1 MISSFKFMIFDF
13 KHIVVLC
20 LLSFSAAVFSPAK
33 AQEINCTVTVNS
45 DQIEGSN
52 KQVYETLKAAIEEY
66 MNQNRWT
73 NMTYAEQEKI
83 ECSMLIVVK
92 SVNGNSYNCE
102 MTLQSRRPVYGTTY
116 TTPILNFKDNAFNF
130 TYQEFDRIEWQQNQ
144 FTTNLTAMLAYYC
157 YLIIGHDQ
165 DSFQRL
171 GGTPYFEICEQIVSA
186 CQSATMDNI
195 EQKGWLAFDS
205 NRNRYA
211 LINNLL
217 DEAFKKYRNFYYEY
231 HRLGLD
237 EMSGNVANGRA
248 RIAEGLPVLKE
259 AYRAR
264 PATYVINTFL
274 DAKADELVDIF
285 KKGTDKEKKTVYD
298 LLTDIDPT
306 RQATYDRMNEN

>member
-1 MISSFKFMIFDF
+1 MRRIILVVICWLLATGVIS
-13 KHIVVLC
+13 
-20 LLSFSAAVFSPAK
+20 
-33 AQEINCTVTVNS
+33 AQEINCTVTINS
-45 DQIEGSN
+45 EQIEGSN
-52 KQVYETLKAAIEEY
+52 KQVYETLKSSIEEY

-73 NMTYAEQEKI
+73 NMTYAEHEKI

-92 SVNGNSYNCE
+92 EVADNLYKCE

-116 TTPILNFKDNAFNF
+116 TTPLLNFKDNNFTF
-130 TYQEFDRIEWQQNQ
+130 TYQEYDRIEWQQNT

-171 GGTPYFEICEQIVSA
+171 GGTPYFQQCEEIVNT
-186 CQSATMDNI
+186 CQSASMDNA
-195 EQKGWLAFDS
+195 EQRGWLAFDS

-231 HRLGLD
+231 HRMGLD
-237 EMSGNVANGRA
+237 EMSGNVTNCRA

-285 KKGTDKEKKTVYD
+285 SKGTEKEKRTVYEM
-298 LLTDIDPT
+298 LMDIDPT
-306 RQATYDRMNEN
+306 RQNTYERINN

>member
-1 MISSFKFMIFDF
+1 MRK
-13 KHIVVLC
+13 IVFIVLLFVCSC
-20 LLSFSAAVFSPAK
+20 LS
-33 AQEINCTVTVNS
+33 AQELNCSVTINS

-52 KQVYETLKAAIEEY
+52 KQVYSTLETSIEEY

-73 NMTYAEQEKI
+73 NMTFAEHEKI
-83 ECSMLIVVK
+83 ECSMMIIVK
-92 SVNGNSYNCE
+92 EAADNLYKCE

-116 TTPILNFKDNAFNF
+116 TTPLLNFNDASFNF
-130 TYQEFDRIEWQQNQ
+130 TYQEFDRIEYQQNQ

-157 YLIIGHDQ
+157 YLIIGHDL
-165 DSFQRL
+165 DSYQRL
-171 GGTPYFEICEQIVSA
+171 GGTPYFQACEEICNA
-186 CQSATMDNI
+186 CQSASMDNI

-217 DEAFKKYRNFYYEY
+217 DDAFSKYRNYYYDY

-237 EMSGNVANGRA
+237 EMSANVTNGRA
-248 RIAEGLPVLKE
+248 RIAEGIPVLKE

-274 DAKADELVDIF
+274 DAKAEELVDIF
-285 KKGTDKEKKTVYD
+285 RKGTDKEKTDVYN
-298 LLTDIDPT
+298 LLMDIDPT
-306 RQATYDRMNEN
+306 RQNTYDKINQN

>member
-1 MISSFKFMIFDF
+1 MISNFRFIALFLVSLVGIAS
-13 KHIVVLC
+13 LR
-20 LLSFSAAVFSPAK
+20 
-33 AQEINCTVTVNS
+33 AQEINCTVTINS

-52 KQVYETLKAAIEEY
+52 KQVYETMKSAIEEY

-73 NMTYAEQEKI
+73 NMTFAEHEKI
-83 ECSMLIVVK
+83 ECSMMIIVK
-92 SVNGNSYNCE
+92 SVADNMYTCE

-116 TTPILNFKDNAFNF
+116 TTPLLNFVDKNFNF
-130 TYQEFDRIEWQQNQ
+130 TYQEYDRIEYQQNT

-157 YLIIGHDQ
+157 YLIIGHDL
-165 DSFQRL
+165 DSYQRL
-171 GGTPYFEICEQIVSA
+171 GGTPAFTACEEIVNA
-186 CQSATMDNI
+186 CQSASMEQT

-217 DEAFKKYRNFYYEY
+217 DEAFKKYRNYYYEY

-237 EMSGNVANGRA
+237 EMSGNVTNGRA
-248 RIAEGLPVLKE
+248 RIAEGMPVLKE

-285 KKGTDKEKKTVYD
+285 KKGTAKEKKDVYE
-298 LLTDIDPT
+298 LLIDIDPT
-306 RQATYDRMNEN
+306 RQTTYDRMNE

>member
-1 MISSFKFMIFDF
+1 MRKVFFA
-13 KHIVVLC
+13 LA
-20 LLSFSAAVFSPAK
+20 LALAVGVS

-45 DQIEGSN
+45 EQIEGSN
-52 KQVYETLKAAIEEY
+52 KQIFQTLKTAIEEY

-73 NMTYAEQEKI
+73 NMTYAVHEKI

-92 SVNGNSYNCE
+92 KMENNMFTCE

-116 TTPILNFKDNAFNF
+116 NTPLLNFKDNAFNF
-130 TYQEFDRIEWQQNQ
+130 TYQEFDRIEYQQDQ

-165 DSFQRL
+165 DSFTRL
-171 GGTPYFEICEQIVSA
+171 GGTPFFEQCEQIVNA
-186 CQSATMDNI
+186 CQSASMDNL
-195 EQKGWLAFDS
+195 EQKGWLAFES

-211 LINNLL
+211 LVNNLL
-217 DEAFKKYRNFYYEY
+217 DEVFKKYRNYYYEY

-237 EMSGNVANGRA
+237 EMSSNVTNGRA
-248 RIAEGLPVLKE
+248 RIAEGLPVLRE

-285 KKGTDKEKKTVYD
+285 RQGTDKEKQDVYTI
-298 LLTDIDPT
+298 LTDIDPT
-306 RQATYDRMNEN
+306 RQNTYDRINN

>member
-1 MISSFKFMIFDF
+1 MWF
-13 KHIVVLC
+13 V
-20 LLSFSAAVFSPAK
+20 SAG
-33 AQEINCTVTVNS
+33 AQELNCTVTINS

-52 KQVYETLKAAIEEY
+52 KQVYETLKQGIEEY

-73 NMTYAEQEKI
+73 NMTFAEAEKI

-92 SVNGNSYNCE
+92 QVLGNSYSCE

-116 TTPILNFKDNAFNF
+116 TTPLLNFKDNAFNF

-157 YLIIGHDQ
+157 YLIIGHDM
-165 DSFQRL
+165 DSYQRL
-171 GGTPYFEICEQIVSA
+171 GGTPCFRMCEEIVNA
-186 CQSATMDNI
+186 CQSASMEGS

-211 LINNLL
+211 LINNLQ

-237 EMSGNVANGRA
+237 EMSGNVTTGRA

-285 KKGTDKEKKTVYD
+285 RKGTDKEKKEVYD
-298 LLTDIDPT
+298 LLIDIDPT
-306 RQATYDRMNEN
+306 RQNTYDRMNE

>member
-1 MISSFKFMIFDF
+1 MNIFKFIAIFA
-13 KHIVVLC
+13 LC
-20 LLSFSAAVFSPAK
+20 GLFLVPAK
-33 AQEINCTVTVNS
+33 AQEINCTVTINS

-52 KQVYETLKAAIEEY
+52 KQIFETLKSAIEEY

-73 NMTYAEQEKI
+73 NMTYANHEKI
-83 ECSMLIVVK
+83 ECSMLVVVK
-92 SVNGNSYNCE
+92 TMADNMFTCE

-116 TTPILNFKDNAFNF
+116 TTPLLNFKDNAFNF
-130 TYQEFDRIEWQQNQ
+130 TYQEFDRIEYQQNQ

-171 GGTPYFEICEQIVSA
+171 GGTPFFQQCEEIVNA
-186 CQSATMDNI
+186 CQSASMENS

-217 DEAFKKYRNFYYEY
+217 DEAFKKYRNYYYEY

-237 EMSGNVANGRA
+237 EMSGNVTNGRA
-248 RIAEGLPVLKE
+248 RIAEGMPVLKE

-274 DAKADELVDIF
+274 DAKADEIADIF
-285 KKGTDKEKKTVYD
+285 SKGTDKEKKTVYD
-298 LLTDIDPT
+298 LLMDIDPT
-306 RQATYDRMNEN
+306 RQNTYDRINN

>member
-1 MISSFKFMIFDF
+1 MRKSLII
-13 KHIVVLC
+13 IGLI
-20 LLSFSAAVFSPAK
+20 LSAWVS
-33 AQEINCTVTVNS
+33 AQELKCTVTINS
-45 DQIEGSN
+45 DKVDGSN
-52 KQVYETLKAAIEEY
+52 KQMFETLKASIEEY
-66 MNQNRWT
+66 MNSNRWT
-73 NMTYAEQEKI
+73 NMTYAEHEKI
-83 ECSMLIVVK
+83 ECSMLIVV
-92 SVNGNSYNCE
+92 SQVTVDNMMSCE

-116 TTPILNFKDNAFNF
+116 TTPLLNFRDKNFNF
-130 TYQEFDRIEWQQNQ
+130 TYSEFDRIEYQQNQ

-171 GGTPYFEICEQIVSA
+171 GGTPFFQQCEEIVNT
-186 CQSATMDNI
+186 CQSASMEGT

-237 EMSGNVANGRA
+237 EMSANATNGRA
-248 RIAEGLPVLKE
+248 RIAEGIPVLKE
-259 AYRAR
+259 AYRSR

-285 KKGTDKEKKTVYD
+285 NKGTDKEKKTVYD
-298 LLTDIDPT
+298 LLMDIDAT
-306 RQATYDRMNEN
+306 RQATYDRINGN

>member
-1 MISSFKFMIFDF
+1 MKKFLFILLAISYWP
-13 KHIVVLC
+13 LA
-20 LLSFSAAVFSPAK
+20 L
-33 AQEINCTVTVNS
+33 AQEINCTVTINS

-52 KQVYETLKAAIEEY
+52 KQVYETLKAGIQDY
-66 MNQNRWT
+66 INQNRWT
-73 NMTYAEQEKI
+73 NMTYAEHEKI
-83 ECSMLIVVK
+83 ECSMLIVVNEVTDNAYK
-92 SVNGNSYNCE
+92 CE

-116 TTPILNFKDNAFNF
+116 STPLLNFVDKSFNF
-130 TYQEFDRIEWQQNQ
+130 TYQEFDRIEWQQNT

-171 GGTPYFEICEQIVSA
+171 GGTPYFQACEEIVNV
-186 CQSATMDNI
+186 CQSASMEQS

-217 DEAFKKYRNFYYEY
+217 DEAFKKYRNYYYEY

-237 EMSGNVANGRA
+237 EMSANVTNGRA
-248 RIAEGLPVLKE
+248 RIAEGMPVLKE

-274 DAKADELVDIF
+274 DAKSQELVDIF
-285 KKGTDKEKKTVYD
+285 SKGTDKEKKTVYD
-298 LLTDIDPT
+298 ILTDIDPT
-306 RQATYDRMNEN
+306 RQSTYDKINN

>member
-1 MISSFKFMIFDF
+1 MRRIILVVICWLLATGVIS
-13 KHIVVLC
+13 
-20 LLSFSAAVFSPAK
+20 
-33 AQEINCTVTVNS
+33 AQEINCTVTINS
-45 DQIEGSN
+45 EQIEGSN
-52 KQVYETLKAAIEEY
+52 KQIYETLKSSIEEY

-73 NMTYAEQEKI
+73 NMTYAEHEKI

-92 SVNGNSYNCE
+92 EVADNLYKCE

-116 TTPILNFKDNAFNF
+116 TTPLLNFKDNNFTF
-130 TYQEFDRIEWQQNQ
+130 TYQEYDRIEWQQNT

-171 GGTPYFEICEQIVSA
+171 GGTPYFQQCEEIVNT
-186 CQSATMDNI
+186 CQSASMDNT
-195 EQKGWLAFDS
+195 EQRGWLAFDS

-231 HRLGLD
+231 HRMGLD
-237 EMSGNVANGRA
+237 EMSGNVTNGRA

-285 KKGTDKEKKTVYD
+285 SKGTEKEKRTVYEM
-298 LLTDIDPT
+298 LMEIDPT
-306 RQATYDRMNEN
+306 RRNTYERINN

>member
-1 MISSFKFMIFDF
+1 MIYDLRY
-13 KHIVVLC
+13 IVLGLC
-20 LLSFSAAVFSPAK
+20 SMWFVSAG
-33 AQEINCTVTVNS
+33 AQELNCTVTINS

-52 KQVYETLKAAIEEY
+52 KQVYETLKQGIEEY
-66 MNQNRWT
+66 MNQNRLT
-73 NMTYAEQEKI
+73 NLTFAETEKI

-92 SVNGNSYNCE
+92 QVLDNSYSCE

-116 TTPILNFKDNAFNF
+116 TTPLLNFKDNAFNF

-144 FTTNLTAMLAYYC
+144 FTTNLTAMLADYC
-157 YLIIGHDQ
+157 YLIIGLDM
-165 DSFQRL
+165 DSYQRL
-171 GGTPYFEICEQIVSA
+171 GGTPCFRMCEEIVNA
-186 CQSATMDNI
+186 CQSASMEGS

-211 LINNLL
+211 MINNLQ

-237 EMSGNVANGRA
+237 EMSGNVTNGRA

-285 KKGTDKEKKTVYD
+285 HEGTDKEKKEVYD
-298 LLTDIDPT
+298 LLIDIDPT
-306 RQATYDRMNEN
+306 RQNTYDRINE

>member
-1 MISSFKFMIFDF
+1 MIFDLRY
-13 KHIVVLC
+13 IVLG
-20 LLSFSAAVFSPAK
+20 LFSMWFVSAG
-33 AQEINCTVTVNS
+33 AQELNCTVTINS
-45 DQIEGSN
+45 DQIEGSD
-52 KQVYETLKAAIEEY
+52 KQVYETLKQGIEEY

-73 NMTYAEQEKI
+73 NMTFAEAEKI

-92 SVNGNSYNCE
+92 QVLGNSYSCE

-116 TTPILNFKDNAFNF
+116 TTPLLNFKDNAFNF

-157 YLIIGHDQ
+157 YLIIGHDM
-165 DSFQRL
+165 DSYQRL
-171 GGTPYFEICEQIVSA
+171 GGTPCFRMCEEIVNA
-186 CQSATMDNI
+186 CQSASMEGS

-211 LINNLL
+211 LINNLQ

-237 EMSGNVANGRA
+237 EMSGNVTNGRA

-285 KKGTDKEKKTVYD
+285 RKGTDKEKKEVYD
-298 LLTDIDPT
+298 LLIDIDPT
-306 RQATYDRMNEN
+306 RQNTYDRMNE

>member
-1 MISSFKFMIFDF
+1 MRKVFLTLALAM
-13 KHIVVLC
+13 
-20 LLSFSAAVFSPAK
+20 AVGMS

-52 KQVYETLKAAIEEY
+52 KQIFETLKRSIEEY

-73 NMTYAEQEKI
+73 NMTYAIPEKI
-83 ECSMLIVVK
+83 ECSMLIIVK
-92 SVNGNSYNCE
+92 KMENNMFTCE

-116 TTPILNFKDNAFNF
+116 TTPLLNFKDQAFNF
-130 TYQEFDRIEWQQNQ
+130 TYQEFDRIEYQQNQ

-171 GGTPYFEICEQIVSA
+171 GGTPFFQQCEEIVNT
-186 CQSATMDNI
+186 CQSASMDNT
-195 EQKGWLAFDS
+195 EQRGWLAFES
-205 NRNRYA
+205 NRSRYA

-217 DEAFKKYRNFYYEY
+217 DEAFKKYRNYYYEY

-237 EMSGNVANGRA
+237 EMSSNVTNGRA

-274 DAKADELVDIF
+274 DAKAEELVDIF
-285 KKGTDKEKKTVYD
+285 SQGTEKEKQDVYTI
-298 LLTDIDPT
+298 LTDIDPT
-306 RQATYDRMNEN
+306 RVNTYDRINN

>member
-1 MISSFKFMIFDF
+1 MRRIILVVICWLLATGAIS
-13 KHIVVLC
+13 
-20 LLSFSAAVFSPAK
+20 
-33 AQEINCTVTVNS
+33 AQEIKSTVTINS
-45 DQIEGSN
+45 EQIEGSN
-52 KQVYETLKAAIEEY
+52 KQVYETLKSSIEEY

-73 NMTYAEQEKI
+73 NMTYAEHEKI

-92 SVNGNSYNCE
+92 EVADNLYTCE

-116 TTPILNFKDNAFNF
+116 TTPLLNFKDNNFTF
-130 TYQEFDRIEWQQNQ
+130 TYQEYDRIEWQQNT

-171 GGTPYFEICEQIVSA
+171 GGTPYFQQCEEIVNT
-186 CQSATMDNI
+186 CQSASMDNA
-195 EQKGWLAFDS
+195 EQRGWLAFDS

-231 HRLGLD
+231 HRMGLD
-237 EMSGNVANGRA
+237 EMSGNVTNGRA

-285 KKGTDKEKKTVYD
+285 SKGTEKEKRTVYEM
-298 LLTDIDPT
+298 LMDIDPT
-306 RQATYDRMNEN
+306 RQNTYERINN

>member
-1 MISSFKFMIFDF
+1 MIFDLRY
-13 KHIVVLC
+13 IVLG
-20 LLSFSAAVFSPAK
+20 LFSMWFVAAG
-33 AQEINCTVTVNS
+33 AQELNCTVTINS

-52 KQVYETLKAAIEEY
+52 KQVYETLKQGIEEY

-73 NMTYAEQEKI
+73 NMTFAETEKI

-92 SVNGNSYNCE
+92 QVLGNSYSCE

-116 TTPILNFKDNAFNF
+116 TTPLLNFKDNAFNF

-157 YLIIGHDQ
+157 YLIIGHDL
-165 DSFQRL
+165 DSYQRL
-171 GGTPYFEICEQIVSA
+171 GGTPCFRMCEEIVNA
-186 CQSATMDNI
+186 CQSASMEGS

-211 LINNLL
+211 LINNLQ

-237 EMSGNVANGRA
+237 EMSGNVTNGRA
-248 RIAEGLPVLKE
+248 RIAAGLPVLKE

-285 KKGTDKEKKTVYD
+285 RKGTDKEKKEVYD
-298 LLTDIDPT
+298 LLIDIDPT
-306 RQATYDRMNEN
+306 RQNTYDRMNE

>member
-1 MISSFKFMIFDF
+1 MICDLRY
-13 KHIVVLC
+13 IVLGLC
-20 LLSFSAAVFSPAK
+20 SMWFVSAG
-33 AQEINCTVTVNS
+33 AQELNCTVTINS

-52 KQVYETLKAAIEEY
+52 KQVYETLKQGIEEY

-73 NMTYAEQEKI
+73 NMTFAETEKI

-92 SVNGNSYNCE
+92 QVLGNSYSCE

-116 TTPILNFKDNAFNF
+116 TTPLLNFKDNAFNF

-157 YLIIGHDQ
+157 YLIIGHDL
-165 DSFQRL
+165 DSYQRL
-171 GGTPYFEICEQIVSA
+171 GGTPCFRMCEEIVNA
-186 CQSATMDNI
+186 CQSASMEGS

-211 LINNLL
+211 LINNLQ

-237 EMSGNVANGRA
+237 EMSGNVTNGRA

-285 KKGTDKEKKTVYD
+285 RKGTDKEKKEVYD
-298 LLTDIDPT
+298 LLIDIDPT
-306 RQATYDRMNEN
+306 RQNTYDRMNE

>member
-1 MISSFKFMIFDF
+1 MIYDLRY
-13 KHIVVLC
+13 IVLGLC
-20 LLSFSAAVFSPAK
+20 SMWFVSAG
-33 AQEINCTVTVNS
+33 AQELNCTVTINS

-52 KQVYETLKAAIEEY
+52 KQVYETLKQGIEEY

-73 NMTYAEQEKI
+73 NMTFAEAEKI

-92 SVNGNSYNCE
+92 QVLGNSYSCE

-116 TTPILNFKDNAFNF
+116 TTPLLNFKDNAFNF

-157 YLIIGHDQ
+157 YLIIGHDL
-165 DSFQRL
+165 DSYQRL
-171 GGTPYFEICEQIVSA
+171 GGTPCFRMCEEIVNA
-186 CQSATMDNI
+186 CQSASMEGS

-211 LINNLL
+211 LINNLQ

-237 EMSGNVANGRA
+237 EMSGNVTNGRA

-285 KKGTDKEKKTVYD
+285 RKGTDKEKKEVYD
-298 LLTDIDPT
+298 LLIDIDPT
-306 RQATYDRMNEN
+306 RQNTYDRMNE